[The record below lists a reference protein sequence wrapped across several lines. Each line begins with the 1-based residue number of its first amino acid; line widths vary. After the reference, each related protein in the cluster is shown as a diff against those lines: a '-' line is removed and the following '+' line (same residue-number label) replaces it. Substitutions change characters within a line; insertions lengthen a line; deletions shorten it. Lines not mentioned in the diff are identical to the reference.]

1 MAAEFSIAYIG
12 IVMTTGVCDFIHC
25 VEQRSDQNRT
35 FSGIDLITFVFAFYI
50 LSDKPDFT
58 AIRGR
63 KERIGKIF
71 RHIILFVRLHG
82 VIDQVNYLFFIVFL

>member
-1 MAAEFSIAYIG
+1 
-12 IVMTTGVCDFIHC
+12 MTAGVRDFIHC

-82 VIDQVNYLFFIVFL
+82 VIEANQVNYLFFIVFL